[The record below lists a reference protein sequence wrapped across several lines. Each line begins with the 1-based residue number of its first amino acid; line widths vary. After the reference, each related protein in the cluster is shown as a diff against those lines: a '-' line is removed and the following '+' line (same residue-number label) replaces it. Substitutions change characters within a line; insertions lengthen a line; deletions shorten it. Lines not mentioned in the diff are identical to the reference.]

1 MAYPTILMDSSTGD
15 DTNASGAGPSTAI
28 TSTSASTSADGLTVT
43 IPNANLSA
51 VATDGSHAIYISGE
65 GLRSI
70 TGTADSGLSTAN
82 VTVGT
87 AFTGSLTSQTAAIG
101 GVRQYLFGSTKSELE
116 SSIEAGWT
124 VSLAAGHSE
133 SYNGSAITFNCGDT
147 RSNPVS
153 IIGDSSSRA
162 TFVSVVNAFAKHFDF
177 QSSHGLVVKNCNF
190 EGYRGTSTSATGE
203 VENVVFLG
211 QNQVYQDC
219 QFMARRVYGSGIGG
233 GAGASNYGLGT
244 TLIRCTVRLTAD
256 STFTYASNGGIFGR
270 SLQVLNCKVVG
281 FGRGVT
287 IANFGGYQASVI
299 GCQIDCTDGLYGDG
313 AGPYHLGHAF
323 CNNIIKVQSGG
334 KAIALGVDNWGY
346 RNTGKM
352 LHANNVIFS
361 DGSYDISVLDAA
373 TLSSDLVSNTYFINN
388 VTPNATYDA
397 KIPSDQIINNITTD
411 PQVTGDLTTGDFAV
425 GSQSVI
431 DHVGISDGISASSGS
446 SSSSTPTAGT
456 QVYPFR
462 QWVEDDFGS
471 GGGGGGAV
479 LHPLRSN

>member
-1 MAYPTILMDSSTGD
+1 MAYPTILMDSSSGD

-28 TSTSASTSADGLTVT
+28 TSTSASTSVDGLTVT

-51 VATDGSHAIYISGE
+51 VATDGSHAVYISGE
-65 GLRSI
+65 GLRAI

-87 AFTGSLTSQTAAIG
+87 AFTGSLTGQTAAIG

-116 SSIEAGWT
+116 SSLESGWT

-162 TFVSVVNAFAKHFDF
+162 TFVSVVNAFARHFDF

-190 EGYRGTSTSATGE
+190 EAYRGTDTSGTGDIGT
-203 VENVVFLG
+203 VVRIG
-211 QNQVYQDC
+211 MNQVYQDC
-219 QFMARRVYGSGIGG
+219 QFMVRRTIEGAVYGSSGTGNF
-233 GAGASNYGLGT
+233 GAGT
-244 TLIRCTVRLTAD
+244 TLIGCTARFTDD
-256 STFTYASNGGIFGR
+256 STFTYGTGIGISGR
-270 SLQVLNCKVVG
+270 AIQVLNCKVVG
-281 FGRGVT
+281 FGKGVSIAT
-287 IANFGGYQASVI
+287 ISGYQASVV

-313 AGPYHLGHAF
+313 AGVYHYGHAF

-334 KAIALGVDNWGY
+334 KAIALGVDNWIY

-388 VTPNATYDA
+388 VTPNATYDT

-411 PQVTGDLTTGDFAV
+411 PQVTGDLTTGDFVV
-425 GSQSVI
+425 GSQAVI
-431 DHVGISDGISASSGS
+431 DHVGISDGIS
-446 SSSSTPTAGT
+446 
-456 QVYPFR
+456 
-462 QWVEDDFGS
+462 
-471 GGGGGGAV
+471 GGGGAV